1 MDRQKLADEWDDG
14 ISPAVAGLAGLAE
27 PYGVALDYSA
37 QSLRALEHVITTLFH
52 QPEDLFTDDDRP
64 VVPLISQLLTI
75 HLATFCCNCYRGG
88 RHELSA
94 GEDCAP

>member
-52 QPEDLFTDDDRP
+52 QPEDLFTD
-64 VVPLISQLLTI
+64 
-75 HLATFCCNCYRGG
+75 ATAPS
-88 RHELSA
+88 SA
-94 GEDCAP
+94 H